1 MEKLSILVAT
11 MEAIPFVRVTNAAEF
26 VYNTT
31 RKYREKNHDAKVV
44 MPLYNSIKQKYSNSL
59 RYITNFMV
67 DMNYEKH
74 TASILS
80 LDVEGVQFLFIDSE
94 TYFNRNRIYGEHD
107 DCERFIFFSKSVVQM
122 IKEMDLKPDI
132 VNAKDFATALITAY
146 IKKAKQNDSYYKNIK
161 TVLTLHDIKNQG
173 IYPVS
178 EAESIA
184 LPIGMVEDYDYK
196 FYNSVNFIKAGI
208 MAADFIT
215 FPSAT
220 FKDECQSPYY
230 SEKLDG
236 LFKAHNFKMGGV
248 VDGLNYLRYDPATDG
263 TIFANYDVDSIE
275 DRFTNKIG
283 VLNYYNLFDPE
294 RMLVCVIS
302 RMISRKGVD
311 LVIDN
316 LDYMMEKDINIIF
329 MGTGDPELEES
340 LIMYQSKYPDNIAVK
355 LYTNENEAM
364 RVFAG
369 SDFYLAASKV
379 EINAINQLIA
389 MRYGCV
395 PIVRETGSLKDTV
408 KEYNKFSKK
417 GEGILFTNQTSKD
430 FRKAIDKACEIFF
443 DKKEIYE
450 QMQMNCMN
458 RDSRW
463 SRTTDI
469 YLSIFDELR
478 SEVI

>member
-1 MEKLSILVAT
+1 MDRLNILVAT
-11 MEAIPFVRVTNAAEF
+11 MEATPFARVTNAAEF

-31 RKYREKNHDAKVV
+31 RKYKERHHEAKVV
-44 MPLYNSIKQKYSNSL
+44 MPLYSSIKKKYSNSL

-94 TYFNRNRIYGEHD
+94 NYFNRNRIYGEPD
-107 DCERFIFFSKSVVQM
+107 DCERFIFFSKSVVMM

-132 VNAKDFATALITAY
+132 VNVKDFATALITAY
-146 IKKAKQNDSYYKNIK
+146 IKKLKTNDNYYKDIK
-161 TVLTLHDIKNQG
+161 TVLTLHDITNQG

-178 EAESIA
+178 EAEAIA
-184 LPIGMVEDYDYK
+184 LPMEMVGDYNYK
-196 FYNSVNFIKAGI
+196 FYSSVNFLKAGI
-208 MAADFIT
+208 LAADFIT

-220 FKDECQSPYY
+220 FKEECQSPFY

-236 LFKAHNFKMGGV
+236 LFRAHNFKMGGV
-248 VDGLNYLRYDPATDG
+248 VDGLNYLRYSPENDM
-263 TIFANYDVDSIE
+263 TIFSNFSVDTIE
-275 DRFTNKIG
+275 DRYENKIG
-283 VLNYYNLFDPE
+283 VLNYYNLVDAD

-311 LVIDN
+311 LVADN
-316 LDYMMEKDINIIF
+316 LEYLMEKNINIIF
-329 MGTGDPELEES
+329 MGTGDPEIEEK
-340 LIMYQSKYPDNIAVK
+340 LIMFQNKYPEHIAVK
-355 LYTNENEAM
+355 LYTNENEAI
-364 RVFAG
+364 RVLAG
-369 SDFYLAASKV
+369 SDFYIAASKV

-395 PIVRETGSLKDTV
+395 PIVRETGTLKDTV
-408 KEYNKFSKK
+408 KEYNKFSQK
-417 GEGILFTNQTSKD
+417 GEGILFTNNTSRD
-430 FRKAIDKACEIFF
+430 FRKAIDKAYEIFF
-443 DKKEIYE
+443 EKKDIYL
-450 QMQMNCMN
+450 QMQKNCMN

-478 SEVI
+478 NEIV